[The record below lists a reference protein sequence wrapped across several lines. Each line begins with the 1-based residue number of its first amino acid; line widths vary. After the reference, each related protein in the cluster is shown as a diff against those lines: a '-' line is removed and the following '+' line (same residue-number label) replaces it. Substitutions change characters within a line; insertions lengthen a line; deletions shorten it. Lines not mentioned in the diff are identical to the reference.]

1 MSRRTRRR
9 LAYTAGNGFG
19 AAGGTP
25 ARQPARTPALA
36 SAIPSTKH
44 KAEVSDTDLDPD
56 ISDRSAGVPPAVAGA
71 SRLPPTRGAQLV
83 ATFFGVGRLRPGAG
97 TWASGAPVVLWWLIS
112 RWSCAYWQC
121 WTANQLSL

>member
-25 ARQPARTPALA
+25 ARQPARTLALP

-56 ISDRSAGVPPAVAGA
+56 ISDRTAGVPPAVAGA
-71 SRLPPTRGAQLV
+71 Y
-83 ATFFGVGRLRPGAG
+83 RLRPTRRAELVPTFFCHGLLRPRPG
-97 TWASGAPVVLWWLIS
+97 TWPSAATGVVGLLI
-112 RWSCAYWQC
+112 
-121 WTANQLSL
+121 T

>member
-25 ARQPARTPALA
+25 ARQPARTPALP

-56 ISDRSAGVPPAVAGA
+56 ISDRTAGVPPAVAVADRPHRGGA
-71 SRLPPTRGAQLV
+71 EDRCP
-83 ATFFGVGRLRPGAG
+83 RLR
-97 TWASGAPVVLWWLIS
+97 APEGNEGGSYVLTCT
-112 RWSCAYWQC
+112 RWDTPRKS
-121 WTANQLSL
+121 

>member
-25 ARQPARTPALA
+25 ARQPARTPALP

-56 ISDRSAGVPPAVAGA
+56 ISDRTAGVPPAVAGA
-71 SRLPPTRGAQLV
+71 SRPRFGDVKIRDRGALPPWEKEGATYFI
-83 ATFFGVGRLRPGAG
+83 TFKLAG
-97 TWASGAPVVLWWLIS
+97 SLPQ
-112 RWSCAYWQC
+112 AYPDR
-121 WTANQLSL
+121 NRS

>member
-1 MSRRTRRR
+1 MWRRTRRR
-9 LAYTAGNGFG
+9 LAYTAGNRFG

-56 ISDRSAGVPPAVAGA
+56 ISDRTAGVPPAVAGA
-71 SRLPPTRGAQLV
+71 SRLRTTRWAELV
-83 ATFFGVGRLRPGAG
+83 ATCFGIGGLRAGPG
-97 TWASGAPVVLWWLIS
+97 TWALRGTVVLWWRIARGS
-112 RWSCAYWQC
+112 ARWWHA
-121 WTANQLSL
+121 LD